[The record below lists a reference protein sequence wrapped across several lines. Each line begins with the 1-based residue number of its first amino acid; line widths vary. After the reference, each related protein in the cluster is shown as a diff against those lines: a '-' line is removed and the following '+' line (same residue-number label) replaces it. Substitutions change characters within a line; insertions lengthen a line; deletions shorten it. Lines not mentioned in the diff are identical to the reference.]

1 MQDRGPQLAGTCG
14 ALLALAIV
22 AVSVRCYVRLTITK
36 SFGYDD
42 WLMVATLVS
51 TSVLDHC
58 GKVSNQS
65 QVFYSLFCAV
75 VLVGVR
81 HGTGQHK
88 VDLTPSNFSIAMKVG
103 FYSPSIITW
112 H

>member
-1 MQDRGPQLAGTCG
+1 MQDRGPQLVGTCG
-14 ALLALAIV
+14 ALLALGIV
-22 AVSVRCYVRLTITK
+22 AVGVRCYVRLAITK

-42 WLMVATLVS
+42 SLMLATLVRPL
-51 TSVLDHC
+51 VLDHC
-58 GKVSNQS
+58 GKASNQC

-81 HGTGQHK
+81 HGTGQHQ

-103 FYSPSIITW
+103 FYSSPIITW